1 MKLLFIA
8 PLPPPITG
16 HSLVSKYL
24 AMRLGNMDVK
34 IINLSVGSKHDG
46 SISLTRITQV
56 IKILWQIAKLRKNSE
71 IIYFT
76 ISQSL
81 AGNIKDLAIY
91 ILLLGKLNRLYIHLH
106 GGSFRENLLDRYPAL
121 LRINRI
127 FTKKMAGV
135 IVSGESHK
143 SIFAGMISPKKISI
157 VKNFSEDYLFQ
168 TQISI
173 ENKFKNIKK
182 LNILYISGMNH
193 KKGAYR
199 LLEAFMK
206 LSPLEQESISLNFA
220 GRFDSKELELDF
232 ITKISKLKNIKY
244 HGIVNNQEKLNLF
257 AQCHLFCLPTILM
270 EAQPISILEAYA
282 SGCVVAT
289 NQIPGILDIFQ
300 DSINGYLFRSK
311 GTESIIDTLRECLNN
326 RNKLVKI
333 ALHNNETSQQNY
345 RGKIFVENITS
356 IICKAYL

>member
-1 MKLLFIA
+1 M
-8 PLPPPITG
+8 PPPITG

-24 AMRLGNMDVK
+24 AMHLDRMDVK
-34 IINLSVGSKHDG
+34 IVNLSIGSKHNG
-46 SISLTRITQV
+46 SISLARIAQV

-71 IIYFT
+71 IIYLT

-121 LRINRI
+121 LRINRF
-127 FTKKMAGV
+127 FTKKMAGI
-135 IVSGESHK
+135 IVSGKSHK
-143 SIFAGMISPKKISI
+143 NIFYGMISPNKISI

-168 TQISI
+168 NQISI
-173 ENKFKNIKK
+173 EEKFRNIEKI
-182 LNILYISGMNH
+182 NVLYISGMNH
-193 KKGAYR
+193 EKGCYR
-199 LLEAFMK
+199 LLEAFKK
-206 LSPLEQESISLNFA
+206 LSPTEQNLISLNFA

-232 ITKISKLKNIKY
+232 INQLDKLKNIKY

-257 AQCHLFCLPTILM
+257 SQCHLFCLPTILM

-289 NQIPGILDIFQ
+289 NNVPGILDIFQ
-300 DSINGYLFRSK
+300 DNINGYLFKSK
-311 GTESIIDTLRECLNN
+311 NMDSIVNVLRKSLHGK
-326 RNKLVKI
+326 NKLMQI
-333 ALHNNETSQQNY
+333 ALHNNKTSQQNY
-345 RGKIFVENITS
+345 RGKIFVENIIS
-356 IICKAYL
+356 IICKEYT